1 MLPLTAYLEE
11 LHAKFLGDVSGEVAS
26 YIPELAR
33 ADPDRFGICIVM
45 VDGTVYEVGDTR
57 LGFTIQS
64 MSKPLTYAMALDELG
79 PDIVGQRIG
88 LEPTGDAFNAISLD
102 PVTGQATNAMVNA
115 GAITAADLIHAA
127 HGDDAVA
134 RLLEGYSKFAGRPLS
149 IDTDVWT
156 SERTTGHRNRAI
168 AHLLRGAG
176 SLGDDVEASLE
187 VYFQQC
193 SVEVDCHDLGVIA
206 ATLANGGRNPVD
218 GSVAVSQP
226 TVRHVLSVMSS
237 CGMYDGAGRW
247 MVSVGLPAKSGVSGG
262 VFAVLPGQCGIGVF
276 SPRLDA
282 QGNSVRGVKV
292 CQEFASALSLHLV
305 NSGRR
310 LGNRQPTIRT
320 LADGGSN
327 RRRNDDALRRL
338 AEVGDQVLAIRLRG
352 EIQFADAEFAV
363 RHLVEAR
370 ASSAVPASYVIVDL
384 SRTDVMHGTLAFQL
398 VPLARELSAIGGSLV
413 MTGLDDEPLEATVR
427 QFAETITPVHL
438 TDTLDE
444 ALEWCE
450 DRLLAG

>member
-33 ADPDRFGICIVM
+33 VDPDRFGICIVM

-176 SLGDDVEASLE
+176 SLGDDVETSLE
-187 VYFQQC
+187 LYFQQC

-206 ATLANGGRNPVD
+206 ATLANGGRNPID

-226 TVRHVLSVMSS
+226 TVRHVLAVMSS

-262 VFAVLPGQCGIGVF
+262 IFAVLPGQCRHRRVLAAARRPGQQRSRRQGVPGTRVRPVAA
-276 SPRLDA
+276 PRQLAAGD
-282 QGNSVRGVKV
+282 
-292 CQEFASALSLHLV
+292 SAT
-305 NSGRR
+305 GK
-310 LGNRQPTIRT
+310 PTIRT

-363 RHLVEAR
+363 RHLVEAQRVVGGAGVVRDRRPQSHRRHARHARLPAR
-370 ASSAVPASYVIVDL
+370 AAGTRAVGHRRVARHRRDSTTSRSKRPCGSSPRR
-384 SRTDVMHGTLAFQL
+384 SR
-398 VPLARELSAIGGSLV
+398 RCI
-413 MTGLDDEPLEATVR
+413 
-427 QFAETITPVHL
+427 
-438 TDTLDE
+438 
-444 ALEWCE
+444 
-450 DRLLAG
+450 

>member
-1 MLPLTAYLEE
+1 MLPLTIYLEE

-33 ADPDRFGICIVM
+33 VDPDRFGICIVM
-45 VDGTVYEVGDTR
+45 VDGTIYEVGDTR

-79 PDIVGQRIG
+79 PDVVGQRIG

-102 PVTGQATNAMVNA
+102 PLTGQATNAMVNA

-127 HGDDAVA
+127 HGDDAVT

-149 IDTDVWT
+149 IDTDVAT
-156 SERTTGHRNRAI
+156 SERITGHRNRAI

-176 SLGDDVEASLE
+176 SLGEDVEASLD

-193 SVEVDCHDLGVIA
+193 SVEVDGRDLGVIA

-262 VFAVLPGQCGIGVF
+262 VIAVLPGQCGIGVF
-276 SPRLDA
+276 SPRLDP
-282 QGNSVRGVKV
+282 QGNSVRGVQV
-292 CQEFASALSLHLV
+292 CQALASTLSLHLV

-310 LGNRQPTIRT
+310 LGNRRPTVRT

-327 RRRNDDALRRL
+327 RRRSDEAFRRL
-338 AEVGDQVLAIRLRG
+338 AEMGEQVLAIRLRG
-352 EIQFADAEFAV
+352 EIQFADAESAV
-363 RHLVEAR
+363 RQLVEAR
-370 ASSAVPASYVIVDL
+370 AESSTPASYVIVDL
-384 SRTDVMHGTLAFQL
+384 SRTDVVHGTLALLL
-398 VPLARELSAIGGSLV
+398 VPLALELAAAGGSLV
-413 MTGLDDEPLEATVR
+413 IAGLDDEPLEAIGR
-427 QFAETITPVHL
+427 QFAGTVAPLHL
-438 TDTLDE
+438 TDTLN
-444 ALEWCE
+444 AAFEWCE
-450 DRLLAG
+450 DRLLAR

>member
-11 LHAKFLGDVSGEVAS
+11 LHAKFLGDASGEVAS

-33 ADPDRFGICIVM
+33 VDPDRFGICIVM

-57 LGFTIQS
+57 LRFTIQS

-149 IDTDVWT
+149 IDTDVCDIGADHGP
-156 SERTTGHRNRAI
+156 SQPGDRASPARRRLARRRRRVI
-168 AHLLRGAG
+168 ARGVLPAVLRRSGL
-176 SLGDDVEASLE
+176 SRSRRDRGDVGQRWSQPGRRIGGRVAADRPPRAVGDVELWHVRRSRPL
-187 VYFQQC
+187 
-193 SVEVDCHDLGVIA
+193 DGV
-206 ATLANGGRNPVD
+206 GRPA
-218 GSVAVSQP
+218 GEERRERWCLRRPAR
-226 TVRHVLSVMSS
+226 TVRHRRVL
-237 CGMYDGAGRW
+237 AAARR
-247 MVSVGLPAKSGVSGG
+247 
-262 VFAVLPGQCGIGVF
+262 PGQQRSRRQGV
-276 SPRLDA
+276 P
-282 QGNSVRGVKV
+282 GVRVR
-292 CQEFASALSLHLV
+292 LSLHLV

-338 AEVGDQVLAIRLRG
+338 ADSGRTGAGDPSPRRDPVRRRRVRG
-352 EIQFADAEFAV
+352 APP
-363 RHLVEAR
+363 RRSAR
-370 ASSAVPASYVIVDL
+370 RRRRCRP
-384 SRTDVMHGTLAFQL
+384 RT
-398 VPLARELSAIGGSLV
+398 
-413 MTGLDDEPLEATVR
+413 
-427 QFAETITPVHL
+427 
-438 TDTLDE
+438 
-444 ALEWCE
+444 
-450 DRLLAG
+450 